1 MACRFKIILLKIL
14 KGNPTMTF
22 IYLFDRVA
30 QLGYFLTS
38 QVTKCEKTSRNKK
51 MSLGKRWLNV
61 G

>member
-1 MACRFKIILLKIL
+1 
-14 KGNPTMTF
+14 MTF

-61 G
+61 GWKFIYEI